1 MSAITEITV
10 TASASFDTVVASL
23 KSFDSAELA
32 KLMKL
37 TLAEMEKKMKTEM
50 KQGSTEKKEK
60 KKGSMAKGKTPKQLL
75 KPRAWVDFVQ
85 AHATQNGW
93 NAFSVTDKKGAVSEF
108 AGSVLENEKHVFSD
122 SKKPMAMK
130 QAMSLSKLFWAPKE
144 KIGTNEALYNEFD
157 TQYVEPVQEETA
169 EVAEVD
175 VVASEAAP
183 KKTRAPKKTDEEKAA
198 EKAEKAEA
206 KAAKKASEKAE
217 KAPKA
222 PKAEKA
228 VVAAPVPTPKKSP
241 AKKVEAE
248 FSCPNDGNVYTFT
261 YKGKNYLRNYDG
273 LMWEKSADGN
283 PGNWAGMWK
292 NGAIDD
298 SVAEPEYDE
307 E

>member
-1 MSAITEITV
+1 
-10 TASASFDTVVASL
+10 
-23 KSFDSAELA
+23 
-32 KLMKL
+32 
-37 TLAEMEKKMKTEM
+37 
-50 KQGSTEKKEK
+50 
-60 KKGSMAKGKTPKQLL
+60 
-75 KPRAWVDFVQ
+75 
-85 AHATQNGW
+85 
-93 NAFSVTDKKGAVSEF
+93 
-108 AGSVLENEKHVFSD
+108 
-122 SKKPMAMK
+122 
-130 QAMSLSKLFWAPKE
+130 MSLSKLFWAPKE
-144 KIGTNEALYNEFD
+144 KIGTNETLYTEFD
-157 TQYVEPVQEETA
+157 AQYVEPVQEETA
-169 EVAEVD
+169 VVAEA
-175 VVASEAAP
+175 VASEAAAP
-183 KKTRAPKKTDEEKAA
+183 KKTRAPKKTEEEKAA

-206 KAAKKASEKAE
+206 KAAKKAE

-228 VVAAPVPTPKKSP
+228 AVAAPVPTPKKSP

-248 FSCPNDGNVYTFT
+248 FSCPDDGNVYTFT